1 MGKILTMALKV
12 GDEIRVSLVT
22 GEKLRGPVQ
31 ELTQTHAQV
40 QGVRFALG
48 DIEVEW
54 TSTSVGTESLV
65 AAMER
70 GLYL

>member
-48 DIEVEW
+48 DNVKSW
-54 TSTSVGTESLV
+54 SW
-65 AAMER
+65 ER
-70 GLYL
+70 QWHTPRKKKRQA